1 MLLPSNDRDQGATS
15 SESELA
21 YTVRAYKIVPKVHS
35 LVKTLISYASLFYTC
50 AADSACMYSCDAVRR
65 PEVASP
71 PVRGKAK
78 MVCFA
83 WNQGKRSF
91 PYHHCRSGVQT
102 RTGCAGKDLIHKA
115 TSLKAVTP
123 KVRRQLVQWG
133 ASMMNPFPPSMDL
146 HPILCSCT
154 CTCTLY
160 CDHVFSEFPSCRVVL
175 PVPIRSAGQEFFALI
190 TRQSMRSDESIQG
203 ILLKARGYI
212 DDGIW

>member
-1 MLLPSNDRDQGATS
+1 MRTRSFQRFFLSF
-15 SESELA
+15 
-21 YTVRAYKIVPKVHS
+21 
-35 LVKTLISYASLFYTC
+35 KTPISYASLFYTC

-91 PYHHCRSGVQT
+91 SYHHCRSGGSDQD
-102 RTGCAGKDLIHKA
+102 RL
-115 TSLKAVTP
+115 
-123 KVRRQLVQWG
+123 RRQGLDPQGNESQSCDPPGQRRQSVQWG

-154 CTCTLY
+154 CTLY
-160 CDHVFSEFPSCRVVL
+160 CDLRDSIMSSCV
-175 PVPIRSAGQEFFALI
+175 
-190 TRQSMRSDESIQG
+190 TCTHT
-203 ILLKARGYI
+203 
-212 DDGIW
+212 